1 MTTDPGEVYL
11 VDLGMAAKKGPML
24 VVSRKDPGAPR
35 ALSLCAPITTSNR
48 GSAYEVPLGKH
59 SFLREASWANV
70 QDTQPVQHHELLRK
84 LGRISPAE
92 LRAVKQALEWV
103 FELPA

>member
-1 MTTDPGEVYL
+1 MTTEQGEVYL
-11 VDLGMAAKKGPML
+11 VDLGIAGKVRPML
-24 VVSRKDPGAPR
+24 VVSRKDDDAPR

-59 SFLREASWANV
+59 SFLRETSWANA
-70 QDTQPVQHHELLRK
+70 QGIQPIAHHDLLRK

-92 LRAVKQALEWV
+92 LLAVKQAIEWI
-103 FELPA
+103 FELPP